1 MSENKG
7 VWKDE
12 VITELKLEQQY
23 KALVYLEEWTSS
35 RTLIQVFQPKRSCS
49 PDFMQF

>member
-7 VWKDE
+7 VWEDE

-23 KALVYLEEWTSS
+23 KALVDLEGWTSS
-35 RTLIQVFQPKRSCS
+35 RTLIQVFQTKRRCS
-49 PDFMQF
+49 PDFI